1 MLHTEMLRDAH
12 RVAPVLTDFGPI
24 ERAIMAE
31 CDACEDRIATVERRR
46 RLFRK

>member
-24 ERAIMAE
+24 EAQVMRE
-31 CDACEDRIATVERRR
+31 CDECEERVAMVARRR